1 MHLFHMFFF
10 VRSVIFFTLILLQLF
25 SFGIIPG
32 PPRLAIAVCG
42 ARTLVKIFFR
52 KFIMKS

>member
-1 MHLFHMFFF
+1 MHLFHRFFF

-25 SFGIIPG
+25 SCRIIPG

-42 ARTLVKIFFR
+42 ARTLVKNIL
-52 KFIMKS
+52 